1 MGNSKHGWTKWG
13 IGVVK
18 LFDWLLYVLTFAVAV
33 AMVLAYCAPYVHPAK
48 IYWFAFLGLAAPFIY
63 IANALLMLYW
73 TVRWQKVALLS
84 LAVFVL
90 GLGHVGKY
98 FRPQWSKQ
106 YEHPRQEGTLR
117 ILSYNVGGFWGNTTG
132 KPENRM
138 QEITTYITEED
149 PDIICFQEF
158 ETNFVN
164 KRTEIDSLLEDWKYK
179 SVFYTHKLNN
189 NGGWGVAVYSK
200 YPIVAKNHMT
210 FPDSYNSVMWVDIAI
225 RKDTIRVFNNHLQTT
240 QINEQDREFLR
251 SEPLLDTSRNDK
263 AKGIARK
270 LKRNFV
276 KRAEQADSVSLRIHD
291 GTPWVIVC
299 GDFNDTPMSYTYRKM
314 RGNFVDAFKEKGHGA
329 VFTYRRLLGV
339 LRIDYLFHSDDF
351 ETVGYRSEQPEWSDH
366 NPVIVDVR
374 LKHK

>member
-1 MGNSKHGWTKWG
+1 MSGKQKEHRRHGILLG
-13 IGVVK
+13 VADGVVF
-18 LFDWLLYVLTFAVAV
+18 LISGALAVLL
-33 AMVLAYCAPYVHPAK
+33 MLAYAAPRVDPHDSL
-48 IYWFAFLGLAAPFIY
+48 WFAYLGLAAPFLY
-63 IANALLMLYW
+63 LANLVLMLYW

-106 YEHPRQEGTLR
+106 YEQPRQDGTLR
-117 ILSYNVGGFWGNTTG
+117 ILSYNVGGFWGNVPG
-132 KPENRM
+132 KPESRM
-138 QEITTYITEED
+138 HEIASYMNEEK

-158 ETNFVN
+158 EATFVN

-179 SVFYTHKLNN
+179 SVFYTHRLNDE
-189 NGGWGVAVYSK
+189 GGWGLAVYSK
-200 YPIVAKNHMT
+200 YPIVAKDHMT
-210 FPDSYNSVMWVDIAI
+210 FPESHNSVMWVDIAI

-270 LKRNFV
+270 LKRNFI
-276 KRAEQADSVSLRIHD
+276 KRAEQVDSVSLLIHD

-314 RGNFVDAFKEKGHGA
+314 RGDFVDAFKKKGHGA

-374 LKHK
+374 LKHD